1 MLQGNTILEFAR
13 EKKIN
18 NRIKREVVN
27 RIEKHNAI
35 TPYVQNAI
43 TKGNFNMSIPNSSI
57 MPLSQ
62 WFDGCVL
69 TSGTND
75 ASLGMIAHNSDIVAC
90 AGNTADAGSTDTRRG
105 NANTSETADIT
116 GGRRFV
122 WDWGTDRGNGLIQSI
137 GLTRSALAISE
148 ISQTALPSSNPI
160 NAILASHTGG
170 NTSIGNLTIIDY
182 EKSVGYLVSYNNGIV
197 VTEYPLSTKAIKLL
211 GSPYLKTIGY
221 DGNVVS
227 TTHNIPNS
235 TISNPS
241 PNIGNSSIS
250 YTGSHIHWITWSG
263 ATLKDYVINTSTWEL
278 DSSYGTGGVITRTF
292 TGVTFSNIRYNGT
305 YNWNYRK
312 DICPIIG
319 DYVWCVGTVNNVL
332 KMLKCNLLGSSAT
345 EIFEYDNL
353 FNTILGINDGQYVN
367 GCAFVL
373 PNGDFIKTP
382 SANSNDSTVWGTA
395 LYYHNDKFYL
405 TKANFDYAGSGSYNT
420 YGMCGINAN
429 SYGTILDGSYQG
441 NNASAMA
448 HLGFVHGFIST
459 CNNLEEAV
467 TKSADLTMKLT
478 YEITEVASA

>member
-62 WFDGCVL
+62 WFDGCML
-69 TSGTND
+69 TSAPND
-75 ASLGMIAHNSDIVAC
+75 ASLGMIAHNSDVVAC
-90 AGNTADAGSTDTRRG
+90 AGNSSDSGSTDIRRG
-105 NANTSETADIT
+105 ALNTTETADIT

-122 WDWGTDRGNGLIQSI
+122 WDWGTDRGNGIIASV
-137 GLTRSALAISE
+137 GLTRSALAIAE
-148 ISQTALPSSNPI
+148 LSQTVAPSANPI
-160 NAILASHTGG
+160 NPILATITTGG
-170 NTSIGNLTIIDY
+170 VNSIANMTIIDY
-182 EKSVGYLVSYNNGIV
+182 EKSVGYLVSYSNGIV
-197 VTEYPLSTKAIKLL
+197 VTEYPLSTKAIKLI

-241 PNIGNSSIS
+241 PDIGNTSIS

-263 ATLKDYVINTSTWEL
+263 ATIKDYVINTTTWEL

-292 TGVTFSNIRYNGT
+292 TGVTFANIRYYYQ
-305 YNWNYRK
+305 YNQHYKK
-312 DICPIIG
+312 DVSPIIG
-319 DYVWCVGTVNNVL
+319 DYVWCVGTVGGVV
-332 KMLKCNLLGSSAT
+332 KMLKCNLLGSAAT

-353 FNTILGINDGQYVN
+353 YSTILGMSDASYCN
-367 GCAFVL
+367 GISVVL
-373 PNGDFIKTP
+373 PNGDFIKT
-382 SANSNDSTVWGTA
+382 SATHNGETGDDSA

-405 TKANFDYAGSGSYNT
+405 ARFNPDADDAGYNSYRSI
-420 YGMCGINAN
+420 GMNAN
-429 SYGTILDGSYQG
+429 SYGTMLSTGYNTNGGPIVQF
-441 NNASAMA
+441 
-448 HLGFVHGFIST
+448 GFVHGFVST
-459 CNNLEEAV
+459 VNNLDEAV

-478 YEITEVASA
+478 YEITES

>member
-1 MLQGNTILEFAR
+1 MLQGNTILELAR

-27 RIEKHNAI
+27 RIKKHNAI

-57 MPLSQ
+57 MPLYQ

-75 ASLGMIAHNSDIVAC
+75 ASLGMIAHNSDVVAC
-90 AGNTADAGSTDTRRG
+90 AGNSSDSGSTDIRRG
-105 NANTSETADIT
+105 ALNTTETADIT

-122 WDWGTDRGNGLIQSI
+122 WDWGTDRGNGIIASV
-137 GLTRSALAISE
+137 GLTRSALAIAE
-148 ISQTALPSSNPI
+148 LSQTVAPANPI
-160 NAILASHTGG
+160 NPILATITTGG
-170 NTSIGNLTIIDY
+170 LNSIANLTIIDY

-197 VTEYPLSTKAIKLL
+197 VTEYPLSTKAIKLF
-211 GSPYLKTIGY
+211 GSPYVKQTGY
-221 DGNVVS
+221 DGNIIS
-227 TTHNIPNS
+227 TAHTIPNS

-263 ATLKDYVINTSTWEL
+263 ATLKDYVINTTTWEF

-305 YNWNYRK
+305 YNWNYKK
-312 DICPIIG
+312 DVSPIIG
-319 DYVWCVGTVNNVL
+319 DYVWCVGTVGGVL
-332 KMLKCNLLGSSAT
+332 KMLKCNLLGSAAT

-353 FNTILGINDGQYVN
+353 YNTILGQTDGQYCN
-367 GCAFVL
+367 GISAVL
-373 PNGDFIKTP
+373 PNGDFIKTT
-382 SANSNDSTVWGTA
+382 STHSGETGFGSA

-405 TKANFDYAGSGSYNT
+405 AKFNDDTSDGGYNSYQ
-420 YGMCGINAN
+420 GCGINTN
-429 SYGTILDGSYQG
+429 PYGTMLRTGYRGD
-441 NNASAMA
+441 NRNA
-448 HLGFVHGFIST
+448 FVLFSFIHGYIST
-459 CNNLEEAV
+459 CNNLDEAV

-478 YEITEVASA
+478 YEITEVTA